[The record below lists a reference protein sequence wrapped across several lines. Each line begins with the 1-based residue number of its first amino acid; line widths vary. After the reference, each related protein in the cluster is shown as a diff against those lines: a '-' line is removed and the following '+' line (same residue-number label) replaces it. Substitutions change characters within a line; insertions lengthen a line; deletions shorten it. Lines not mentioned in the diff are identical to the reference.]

1 MLISI
6 DQVHLSKTNNEDG
19 GTSFKVYCP
28 GQYQNF
34 PHKLTMF
41 NNGSVSNKVRY
52 QDICKERIVANIA
65 HLWSRDVVNN
75 SMVEYPLNL
84 KEGQYSSISLPY
96 DFEIIGSFLIN
107 YNIIVNKWI
116 DCNDTAGIFDN
127 GIGKWTGAVG
137 QVKIQLHYNLYV

>member
-52 QDICKERIVANIA
+52 QDICTDRFVANIA
-65 HLWSRDVVNN
+65 HFWSYQVVNN

-84 KEGQYSSISLPY
+84 IEGQYSSISLPY

-107 YNIIVNKWI
+107 YNIVKEWI
-116 DCNDTAGIFDN
+116 DCNETAGIFDN
-127 GIGKWTGAVG
+127 ETGKWTGCVG
-137 QVKIQLHYNLYV
+137 QVKIQLHYYLYV

>member
-28 GQYQNF
+28 GQYKNF

-52 QDICKERIVANIA
+52 QDICTDRFVANIA
-65 HLWSRDVVNN
+65 YFWSYQVVNN

-84 KEGQYSSISLPY
+84 IEGQYSSISLPY
-96 DFEIIGSFLIN
+96 DFEIIGSFLMN

-127 GIGKWTGAVG
+127 ETGKWTGAVG
-137 QVKIQLHYNLYV
+137 QV